1 MLDQDIKEQ
10 LRGLFIGLKGR
21 YTLQVEADGAHEH
34 TAQLL
39 EFVRDVASTSG
50 RIDVDEVS
58 GPRAGSLRFGLV
70 RDGQATGVSFRGTPG
85 GHEFSS
91 LVLAVLNADGQGK
104 TLPDEGLRRRISTL
118 RGPIALRTYVSLT
131 CTNCPDVVQALN
143 MVALL
148 HPEVEHEM
156 VDGALFQEEVG
167 ELGIQ
172 GVPAVYANGEP
183 LHTGRATLGEL
194 VDRLEERFGG
204 AAADAAAPVE
214 RCFDVLVLG
223 GGPAG
228 SAAAIYSA
236 RKGLRVGLVAGR
248 VGGQVNDTV
257 AIENL
262 ISIAQT
268 TGGTLANDL
277 RDNLRAHG
285 GVEVFENRR
294 VERMTLKG
302 KEKRIATKG
311 GEVFC
316 APAVIIATG
325 ASWRRL
331 GLEREEQLLG
341 RGVHFCPH
349 CDGPFYKDKRVAV
362 VGGGNSGIEAA
373 IDLAGICSH
382 VTVLEFADACRA
394 DSVLMDKL
402 RSMGNTEVLVNSQT
416 TQILVQNDKV
426 VGLMVKDRVSNKE
439 RDIRLDGVFVQI
451 GLAPNSQIVAEH
463 LELTPR
469 KEIVVDAS
477 CRTPIPG
484 VYAAGDV
491 TNVPYKQIAIAMGE
505 GAKAALSAFEDR
517 MRGII

>member
-228 SAAAIYSA
+228 VAAAIYLA
-236 RKGLRVGLVAGR
+236 RKEGLRVGLMANR
-248 VGGQVNDTV
+248 IGGQVNDTV
-257 AIENL
+257 TVVNL
-262 ISIAQT
+262 LSM
-268 TGGTLANDL
+268 GSVSGRELSSGWREHLYAN
-277 RDNLRAHG
+277 
-285 GVEVFENRR
+285 GVEVFESRKIESLDLESR
-294 VERMTLKG
+294 
-302 KEKRIATKG
+302 EKQIAAKG
-311 GEVFC
+311 GEVFR

-373 IDLAGICSH
+373 IDLARICSH
-382 VTVLEFADACRA
+382 VTVLEFGGACRA

-402 RSMGNTEVLVNSQT
+402 RSMGNTEVFVNSQAT
-416 TQILVQNDKV
+416 RILSDADRFI
-426 VGLMVKDRVSNKE
+426 GLRVKDRASNKE
-439 RDIRLDGVFVQI
+439 RDIRFDGVFVRL
-451 GLAPNSQIVAEH
+451 GLAPNSQAFINR
-463 LELTPR
+463 LPLTPR

-477 CRTPIPG
+477 CRTSIPG

-491 TNVPYKQIAIAMGE
+491 TNVPYKQRVIAIGE
-505 GAKAALSAFEDR
+505 GAKAALAAFEDR
-517 MRGII
+517 MRGSH